1 MANTNDEAEWDTGAP
16 EHLTTSP
23 ESGLHLAPA
32 ALMARIQEALTT
44 SSRTEAAL
52 ADLAHRTVSLCDGQR
67 GLPYQL
73 RARSRARSATGHAR
87 RPRGNEHRPLR
98 CVVGLARRARAVTNP
113 DSNASL
119 PRQQLI
125 ADHDRFIAML
135 MADHERELEA
145 LRQHLA
151 ESQPS
156 LEP

>member
-52 ADLAHRTVSLCDGQR
+52 ADLSRTAQFLCATVSAVCR
-67 GLPYQL
+67 TN
-73 RARSRARSATGHAR
+73 S
-87 RPRGNEHRPLR
+87 E
-98 CVVGLARRARAVTNP
+98 LARELEALRGMLEDHGGASIDLCASSFDQP
-113 DSNASL
+113 DEFAPYEPESNASL